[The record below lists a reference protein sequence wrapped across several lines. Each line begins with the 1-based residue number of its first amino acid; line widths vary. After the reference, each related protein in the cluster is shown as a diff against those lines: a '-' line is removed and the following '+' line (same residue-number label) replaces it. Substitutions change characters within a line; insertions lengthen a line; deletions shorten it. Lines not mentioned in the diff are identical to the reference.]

1 MKRKLL
7 IIIFVIVILVL
18 LLIYFSSKLKVTHYN
33 FASERIPE
41 DFDNYKIVHL
51 SDLHC
56 KNFGKNN
63 SDLIKKINSLE
74 PDLILITGDS
84 IDKFHPDITPLENL
98 FKGIT
103 DTAPIYSISG
113 NHECDNHELY
123 AQLLKL
129 YQKYDITDLD
139 DSELFISC
147 KDSSIMLK
155 GLSAFQ
161 NKLAWDKDFMENKYP
176 ETFSILLNHY
186 PQLYHLGQYE
196 YDIILSGHIHGGVI
210 RIPYLGGLINNDG
223 SLFPEFDAGE
233 FNYWKSTM
241 YVSCGIGDTLIP
253 RINNSPEIVCI
264 TLHSQ

>member
-7 IIIFVIVILVL
+7 IIIFVIIILIL
-18 LLIYFSSKLKVTHYN
+18 LLIYSSSKPKVTHYN
-33 FASERIPE
+33 FTSERIPK
-41 DFDNYKIVHL
+41 DFNNYKIVHL

-63 SDLIKKINSLE
+63 SDLVEKINSLE
-74 PDLILITGDS
+74 PDLILITGDN

-98 FKGIT
+98 FKGIA

-113 NHECDNHELY
+113 NHECDNPELY

-129 YQKYDITDLD
+129 YQKYNITDLD
-139 DSELFISC
+139 DSELFINC
-147 KDSSIMLK
+147 KDSSILLK
-155 GLSAFQ
+155 GLGAFQ

-176 ETFSILLNHY
+176 EAFSILLNHY
-186 PQLYHLGQYE
+186 PQPYHLGQYE

-210 RIPYLGGLINNDG
+210 RIPFLGGLINNDG

-233 FNYWKSTM
+233 YKYWKSTM
-241 YVSCGIGDTLIP
+241 YVSRGIGDTLIP

-264 TLHSQ
+264 TLHSE